1 MLTPDNA
8 RDHRRHAEALRLST
22 YDHNAA
28 ALVAYLRALA
38 DRIEAGAADHA
49 DVDRLHREAHLLSR
63 CLPPEM
69 PTHPPDPRHPT
80 RDNG

>member
-1 MLTPDNA
+1 MSAGRPVLTPDNA

-22 YDHNAA
+22 YDKNAA

-38 DRIEAGAADHA
+38 SRIETGNADLT

-63 CLPPEM
+63 CLPPDV
-69 PTHPPDPRHPT
+69 PTHPD
-80 RDNG
+80 D